1 MVAYF
6 RQTCTVL
13 YQRSE
18 PYFNGRHINNRWFK
32 TMENETETVPPK
44 KHSLTD
50 TVKHHAREVFTII
63 VYLGCWLSV
72 LATMKCLVLLQYGV
86 NEFKNAYIMAWITAV
101 AFGKII
107 VLAQK
112 LPIVNQMR
120 HRPLFWSCIYK
131 ACFFTL
137 ITMIGHRV
145 EERMIHAT
153 RDPNDVFPLA
163 GVVAH
168 TLSLFAIFFILF
180 AYRDLDSMLG
190 KGTLKNMFFKSRKT

>member
-1 MVAYF
+1 
-6 RQTCTVL
+6 
-13 YQRSE
+13 
-18 PYFNGRHINNRWFK
+18 
-32 TMENETETVPPK
+32 MENEPQAPAQK
-44 KHSLTD
+44 KSLTD

-63 VYLGCWLSV
+63 IYLGCWLSV
-72 LATMKCLVLLQYGV
+72 LATMKSLVLLQYGM

-131 ACFFTL
+131 AFFFTA

-145 EERMIHAT
+145 EEKMIHTTA
-153 RDPNDVFPLA
+153 DPSDVFPLA

-168 TLSLFAIFFILF
+168 TLSLLAIFFILF
-180 AYRDLDSMLG
+180 AYRDLDIMLG
-190 KGTLKNMFFKSRKT
+190 QGTLKNMFFKSRKT